1 MSAFER
7 TLKYHLVY
15 HIAKTSTA
23 TETGTG
29 TGTDNAEELQTM
41 MFDLFSFRRTTM
53 AYID

>member
-23 TETGTG
+23 TETG